1 MNPELDET
9 QLREL
14 AWRRSLKADE
24 LARLADCLRKR
35 PELRAEWQDDL
46 ALAAALRQLP
56 ERAAP
61 SNLTARILAEVD
73 RLESAKAAGPVGVRI
88 VWRHWLRWSVGVT
101 AVTML
106 LGGGLFWRQQ
116 QLQAVAKVEA
126 LA

>member
-14 AWRRSLKADE
+14 AWRRSLKPDE
-24 LARLADCLRKR
+24 LARLEDCLRGR

-61 SNLTARILAEVD
+61 SNLTARILP
-73 RLESAKAAGPVGVRI
+73 R
-88 VWRHWLRWSVGVT
+88 
-101 AVTML
+101 
-106 LGGGLFWRQQ
+106 
-116 QLQAVAKVEA
+116 
-126 LA
+126 